1 VSRASWVGSCCR
13 SDWARVVLSFCLL
26 LTAATPAWAEVAD
39 KVPSLGHVFRWA
51 AIGTAV
57 GYAVCRFRPSLGLLT
72 FPVAAYFHFALLSE
86 IHDSGVGQAI
96 LREMGIPYI
105 HAVYMSL
112 ACIIVGHVTGAMA
125 HFLAW
130 RRSVLA
136 AKRKADSTPSGTS
149 G

>member
-1 VSRASWVGSCCR
+1 VSRTSWVGSCCR
-13 SDWARVVLSFCLL
+13 SDWARAVLALGLL

-51 AIGTAV
+51 IIGTAV

-86 IHDSGVGQAI
+86 IHRSGVGQAI
-96 LREMGIPYI
+96 LRELGIPYLQ
-105 HAVYMSL
+105 AVYASL
-112 ACIIVGHVTGAMA
+112 ACIVVGHVTGALA

-130 RRSVLA
+130 RRSILA
-136 AKRKADSTPSGTS
+136 AKRKAASAPPGASR
-149 G
+149 